1 MQRISPLLLS
11 IIVIFLLISLPAFSQ
26 EPEDIIIERDSVILK
41 GKFYKAAGD
50 DNKPV
55 VILLQGSPG
64 NTYDVLGLGRSLS
77 RSGINAMTFNYSGS
91 HQSTGTFSFP
101 NCQADIGATFRFLH
115 RPDVVGKF
123 RIDTTAI
130 ILAGYSFGGGQ
141 ATAYAIRHKE
151 IKKLISIA
159 GVDWGIFFDQYR
171 SNPDMKNSLD
181 ASIDKS
187 IAAGI
192 FRFEPGYLPK
202 DIGSGQRVLDA
213 SFYTARNADSL
224 AEKNLLMICGLNDA
238 NVTMEEYILP
248 LYNALQDVKA
258 RNVQLSPF
266 EDDHTFSLS
275 REKISQTI
283 CDWVKRGHEE

>member
-91 HQSTGTFSFP
+91 HQSTGTFSFL

-213 SFYTARNADSL
+213 SYYTARNADSL
-224 AEKNLLMICGLNDA
+224 AEKDLLMICGLNDA

-283 CDWVKRGHEE
+283 CDWVKRIHEE

>member
-11 IIVIFLLISLPAFSQ
+11 IIVIFLLISLPAFNL
-26 EPEDIIIERDSVILK
+26 EPEDITIERDSVILK
-41 GKFYKAAGD
+41 GKFYIAAGD

-64 NTYDVLGLGRSLS
+64 NTYDVLGLGRALS
-77 RSGINAMTFNYSGS
+77 MSGINAMTFNYSGS
-91 HQSTGTFSFP
+91 HQSTGTFSFL

-192 FRFEPGYLPK
+192 FRFETGYLPK
-202 DIGSGQRVLDA
+202 DIGSGQRVLDP
-213 SFYTARNADSL
+213 SFYTVKNAASL
-224 AEKNLLMICGLNDA
+224 ADKYLLIIYGLNDT
-238 NVTMEEYILP
+238 NITMEEYILP
-248 LYNALQDVKA
+248 LYNALQDAKA

-283 CDWVKRGHEE
+283 CDWVKRRHEK

>member
-1 MQRISPLLLS
+1 MERISPLIMSL
-11 IIVIFLLISLPAFSQ
+11 IVIFLTIYLPSFSQ
-26 EPEDIIIERDSVILK
+26 EPEDITIERDSVILK

-64 NTYDVLGLGRSLS
+64 NTYDVLGLGRALS
-77 RSGINAMTFNYSGS
+77 MSGINAMTFNYSGS
-91 HQSTGTFSFP
+91 HQSTGTFSFL

-115 RPDVVGKF
+115 RPDVIGKF

-130 ILAGYSFGGGQ
+130 ILAGYSFGGGM

-151 IKKLISIA
+151 IDELISIA
-159 GVDWGIFFDQYR
+159 GVDWGIFFDLYR
-171 SNPDMKNSLD
+171 SNPEMKRMLD
-181 ASIDKS
+181 SSIDNA

-192 FRFEPGYLPK
+192 FRFETGYLPK
-202 DIGSGQRVLDA
+202 DIGSGQRVLDP
-213 SFYTARNADSL
+213 SFYTVKNAASL
-224 AEKNLLMICGLNDA
+224 ADKYLLIICGLNDT
-238 NVTMEEYILP
+238 NITMEEYILP
-248 LYNALQDVKA
+248 LYNALQDAKA

-283 CDWVKRGHEE
+283 CDWVKRRHEK